1 MTEMKENDLNENME
15 GIDLLEYCF
24 YHKFLLVE
32 ELVLQKNF
40 LKLHHG
46 RCTVIGKLIQHQN
59 GYPVLE
65 NINQSSILPRACNL
79 PEGTVNLRLFKFVTA
94 DVELKFGQYCEVCG
108 EVVLWNP
115 NSPRDNWLSMT
126 PRSAVELE
134 LKNCDKAV
142 RKQKIEKLCD
152 TYLPAVN
159 IFRVDYIDCAVEL
172 IQRHLKIRLLTSNH
186 KRSN

>member
-1 MTEMKENDLNENME
+1 MSEIKANELNESME

-46 RCTVIGKLIQHQN
+46 RCTVIGKLNQHQN

-65 NINQSSILPRACNL
+65 NINLSSILPRACNL
-79 PEGTVNLRLFKFVTA
+79 PEGTVNLRLFKFVTT
-94 DVELKFGQYCEVCG
+94 DVELKIGQYCEVCG

-115 NSPRDNWLSMT
+115 NSSRDNWLSMT
-126 PRSAVELE
+126 PRGALELE
-134 LKNCDKAV
+134 LTNCDKTN
-142 RKQKIEKLCD
+142 RNQMLEGLHR
-152 TYLPAVN
+152 TYLPAIN
-159 IFRVDYIDCAVEL
+159 IFKIDYIDCAVEL

-186 KRSN
+186 KSDK